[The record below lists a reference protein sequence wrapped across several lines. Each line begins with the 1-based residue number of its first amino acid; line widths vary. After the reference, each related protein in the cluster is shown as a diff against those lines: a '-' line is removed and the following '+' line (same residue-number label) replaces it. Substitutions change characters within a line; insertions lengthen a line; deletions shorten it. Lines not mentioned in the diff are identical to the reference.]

1 MSIKS
6 KLILAAAAGLVLMCG
21 CKNNSAELPEAAASA
36 AEVTMAKMTEP
47 AGTTEQTETTASKAA
62 EETTAVQT
70 EAEQV
75 DFEYQP
81 PREVLNTH
89 FYSDDIEAEIKWE
102 SILTE
107 DLKEQVDWDYISTAD
122 MPEFIIEDILKYSL
136 ENSEYVRKYADDHGE
151 PSHGFGYMMYDMNDD
166 GADDYIVKC
175 GVGYIWIP
183 DGEEFYKIYLTNEDG
198 SYTPI
203 TWDCVEEFHP
213 TQYILKTKT
222 NGLKDIMVLHNSNH
236 PIITYDGGD
245 TYTPCEM
252 LDERHTFTDSENL
265 PNNTMHFNMQVSV
278 IDAPLGEYYI
288 AIKVADKPYIKNNVL
303 YTCYPDGTP
312 RTYTQKPF
320 GEALPTD
327 FHPSQEG
334 YDFYVELTD
343 EGTKHNKI
351 SLNILEIKYIAA
363 DE

>member
-6 KLILAAAAGLVLMCG
+6 KLFFAVAAGLVLMCG
-21 CKNNSAELPEAAASA
+21 CKNNSAELPETITSA
-36 AEVTMAKMTEP
+36 AEVTIAKMTEL
-47 AGTTEQTETTASKAA
+47 AETTTSKAA
-62 EETTAVQT
+62 EKTTATQT
-70 EAEQV
+70 EAEQI

-81 PREVLNTH
+81 PQEVLDAH
-89 FYSDDIEAEIKWE
+89 FYSDDIETEIKWE
-102 SILTE
+102 GILTE
-107 DLKEQVDWDYISTAD
+107 DLKEQVDWDYILIDD
-122 MPEFIIEDILKYSL
+122 MPEFIIEDILEYSL
-136 ENSEYVRKYADDHGE
+136 ENSVYFKEHGDNHGE
-151 PSHGFGYMMYDMNDD
+151 PSHGFRYMMYDMNDD
-166 GADDYIVKC
+166 GLDDYIVRC

-183 DGEEFYKIYLTNEDG
+183 DGESFYKIYLTNEDG

-203 TWDCVEEFHP
+203 TWDCVEEFHR

-222 NGLKDIMVLHNSNH
+222 NGVKDIMVLHNKNC
-236 PIITYDGGD
+236 PIITYEGDG

-265 PNNTMHFNMQVSV
+265 PNNTLHFNVKLSV
-278 IDAPLGEYYI
+278 IDAPLGEYYT

-320 GEALPTD
+320 GESLPTD

-343 EGTKHNKI
+343 EGAKYDKI
-351 SLNILEIKYIAA
+351 SLDILEIKYIAV